1 MNQET
6 LVQTILAF
14 IESDTTT
21 ENEFNELAIELFAY
35 QYANNLHSIN
45 LRCNRAQAQEW
56 QKHGETFRL
65 SQSMLSKVS
74 FLPAAHQMIPAE
86 HL

>member
-35 QYANNLHSIN
+35 QYANNLPFHQFAMQQGSSPRMAKTWRDIPPVPIN
-45 LRCNRAQAQEW
+45 AFKSVPKA
-56 QKHGETFRL
+56 
-65 SQSMLSKVS
+65 
-74 FLPAAHQMIPAE
+74 
-86 HL
+86 

>member
-35 QYANNLHSIN
+35 QYANNLP
-45 LRCNRAQAQEW
+45 
-56 QKHGETFRL
+56 F
-65 SQSMLSKVS
+65 
-74 FLPAAHQMIPAE
+74 HQFAMQQG
-86 HL
+86 

>member
-35 QYANNLHSIN
+35 QYEMPYAINAPQQAIEIVIN
-45 LRCNRAQAQEW
+45 LI
-56 QKHGETFRL
+56 
-65 SQSMLSKVS
+65 V
-74 FLPAAHQMIPAE
+74 
-86 HL
+86 